1 MSDLRPFS
9 LSAAEISQRVHAGD
23 ISIREVADFYVQR
36 TEAYASKLNT
46 HLYWNASNIAAQV
59 KDQDSK
65 LKSGLKLPLAGVPVL
80 IKDNICTRGVP
91 TTCASKMLENFRPP
105 YDAHVVERLVAAGAL
120 IFGKTNCDEFAMGS
134 TSENSAYGPVRN
146 PWNIDYVPGGSSG
159 GSAAAVAA
167 DLAPVA
173 LGTDT
178 GGSIR
183 QPAAFCG
190 IYGLKPTYGTVSRYG
205 LIAYGSSLDQIGP
218 FARTVADTALLF
230 DVISGHDRRDSTSR
244 AIPPFQT
251 RNGLGT
257 ADISLEGKRIGIV
270 KEFFS
275 AGLDEPTRQALSKA
289 VDVYKDLGAEIKE
302 VSLPSLKYS
311 ISAYYLIATAEAS
324 ANLARFDGIRYGQR
338 QEEAGATLR
347 DVYQQTRSHGF
358 GTEVKQR
365 IMLGTFVLSA
375 GYYDAYYAKAT
386 AARRL
391 ISTEFTS
398 AFANVDW
405 LISPTSPTT
414 AFRLGEKIE
423 DPLAMYLSDICTLA
437 VNLAGLPALSVPCGW
452 DEKGLPIGMQLIGP
466 PLSEEALLKGALAYE
481 QTAKHIG
488 SRIPQF

>member
-1 MSDLRPFS
+1 M
-9 LSAAEISQRVHAGD
+9 
-23 ISIREVADFYVQR
+23 
-36 TEAYASKLNT
+36 
-46 HLYWNASNIAAQV
+46 
-59 KDQDSK
+59 
-65 LKSGLKLPLAGVPVL
+65 
-80 IKDNICTRGVP
+80 
-91 TTCASKMLENFRPP
+91 
-105 YDAHVVERLVAAGAL
+105 
-120 IFGKTNCDEFAMGS
+120 
-134 TSENSAYGPVRN
+134 
-146 PWNIDYVPGGSSG
+146 
-159 GSAAAVAA
+159 
-167 DLAPVA
+167 
-173 LGTDT
+173 
-178 GGSIR
+178 
-183 QPAAFCG
+183 
-190 IYGLKPTYGTVSRYG
+190 
-205 LIAYGSSLDQIGP
+205 
-218 FARTVADTALLF
+218 
-230 DVISGHDRRDSTSR
+230 ISGHDRRDSTSR